1 MAQTEAVKA
10 STLRLTLAGR
20 IKSSTRK
27 TTANGTTFRTLLNT
41 PAPDAYGH
49 PGTFEVRS
57 LNSLGKA
64 GDEWVGTVELKGYSR
79 SYDNKDGDTVQTA
92 EHVLQAV

>member
-1 MAQTEAVKA
+1 MAHTPAIQANPRF
-10 STLRLTLAGR
+10 SLTGR
-20 IKSSTRK
+20 IKAAMKRN
-27 TTANGTTFRTLLNT
+27 TANGTTFRTLINT

-57 LNSLGKA
+57 LNSLGKP
-64 GDEWVGTVELKGYSR
+64 GEEVTVNVELKGYAR
-79 SYDNKDGDTVQTA
+79 SYDNKEGESVNTA